1 MAKKI
6 ENTSISNKTIE
17 ALNTVLSTHTIEK
30 ENHLKYK
37 GATKNEKVDNTIHSN
52 H

>member
-17 ALNTVLSTHTIEK
+17 ALNTVLSTHTSAVRQI
-30 ENHLKYK
+30 
-37 GATKNEKVDNTIHSN
+37 
-52 H
+52 